1 MEEKDLNKELA
12 EAVIASELIEE
23 EKIKEEKEETLEET
37 LDEKDEEQK
46 ELEQVE
52 EEEEYT
58 GPVVQ
63 TQVKYDYRTMKY
75 FNMYNM
81 IHKRHFNIIYVVMGL
96 VSIAFAAYQVFTG
109 LNSEEGLQGISLIL
123 PIVFVL
129 FGVYFIYQSIC
140 FEKVIDKNIAMHFTR
155 QPKVFK
161 MTLEVTERK
170 ITMLIPGREG
180 EPISYPWEYV
190 TEIVEIPEYFFL
202 YVQKQPII
210 IEKDPNKV
218 VSGDYETLVNII
230 MEKTST
236 KPYKKTEKQIVKNP
250 ITFVHPEE
258 NDYDV
263 VENEEVVEE
272 ENKNEE

>member
-12 EAVIASELIEE
+12 EAIVASEIIEE
-23 EKIKEEKEETLEET
+23 EKLEEEKEEQEEILEE
-37 LDEKDEEQK
+37 KAEEQN

-58 GPVVQ
+58 GPVIQ

-81 IHKRHFNIIYVVMGL
+81 IHKRHFNIIYIVMGL
-96 VSIAFAAYQVFTG
+96 VSIAFAGYQVYSG
-109 LNSEEGLQGISLIL
+109 LTSEEGLQGIGLIL

-140 FEKVIDKNIAMHFTR
+140 FEKVIDKNISMHFMR

-210 IEKDPNKV
+210 IEKDPNMV

-272 ENKNEE
+272 EQNNNE

>member
-12 EAVIASELIEE
+12 TEAEEVLEEKQELEVVTETEEVLEEKVEE
-23 EKIKEEKEETLEET
+23 E
-37 LDEKDEEQK
+37 
-46 ELEQVE
+46 VE
-52 EEEEYT
+52 EEEEYN
-58 GPVVQ
+58 GPVIQ

-81 IHKRHFNIIYVVMGL
+81 IYKRHFNIVYIVMGL
-96 VSIAFAAYQVFTG
+96 VSIAFAAYQFYNG
-109 LNSEEGLQGISLIL
+109 LNSEEGLKGINLIL
-123 PIVFVL
+123 PIIFVL
-129 FGVYFIYQSIC
+129 FGGYFIYQSIC
-140 FEKVIDKNIAMHFTR
+140 FEKVIDKNISMHFMR

-170 ITMLIPGREG
+170 ITMIVPGREG

-210 IEKDPNKV
+210 IEKDPNAV
-218 VSGDYETLVNII
+218 LSGDYETLVNII

-250 ITFVHPEE
+250 ITYVHPEE
-258 NDYDV
+258 NDFDV

-272 ENKNEE
+272 ENNNEE